1 MGYGETIVTAVSAW
15 DGIST
20 HPHRFGGTEFRLGK
34 VEIGHIHGNRMADL
48 PFTRLIREA
57 LVTDGEA
64 DVHHLLSESGWVSFY
79 LRRDDDVNRAIKLF
93 RMSYLQKRVRRAK
106 GDDKQALLD
115 EITLLNITPALKT
128 ALLGA
133 NGAGDDVDSEG

>member
-1 MGYGETIVTAVSAW
+1 MGYGETIVSAVSAW
-15 DGIST
+15 EGISA

-48 PFTRLIREA
+48 PFTRTIREA

-79 LRRDDDVNRAIKLF
+79 LRRDEDVTQAIKLF
-93 RMSYLQKRVRRAK
+93 RISYLQKRMRRAK

-115 EITLLNITPALKT
+115 EMAMLTISPALKS

-133 NGAGDDVDSEG
+133 NGAGDDVDN

>member
-1 MGYGETIVTAVSAW
+1 
-15 DGIST
+15 
-20 HPHRFGGTEFRLGK
+20 
-34 VEIGHIHGNRMADL
+34 HIHGNRMADL
-48 PFTRLIREA
+48 PFTRTIREA

-79 LRRDDDVNRAIKLF
+79 LRRDEDVTQAIKLF

-115 EITLLNITPALKT
+115 EITMLKISTPLKT

-133 NGAGDDVDSEG
+133 NGAGDEMDTETV

>member
-15 DGIST
+15 EGISA

-48 PFTRLIREA
+48 PFTRTIREA

-64 DVHHLLSESGWVSFY
+64 DVHHLLPESGWISFY
-79 LRRDDDVNRAIKLF
+79 LRRDTDVTQAIKLF

-115 EITLLNITPALKT
+115 EMAMLKISPALRT

-133 NGAGDDVDSEG
+133 NGAGDDADN